1 MAGECVVLLWGLFDN
16 ELYAEFGGERFG
28 PYYPVSGPIPLHR
41 YPAFKRG
48 KVDER
53 SERIRSLAD
62 QLGLPIAALA
72 GNDVRLTPSTISVEL
87 PRLPF
92 NAEAHE
98 YHFPSAITAKLA
110 IADELAQPLSKLSTE
125 DQAFIHQVLNETLT
139 RRVVLER
146 IRAYFRHKKA
156 GDEHAG

>member
-1 MAGECVVLLWGLFDN
+1 M
-16 ELYAEFGGERFG
+16 
-28 PYYPVSGPIPLHR
+28 
-41 YPAFKRG
+41 
-48 KVDER
+48 
-53 SERIRSLAD
+53 
-62 QLGLPIAALA
+62 
-72 GNDVRLTPSTISVEL
+72 

-125 DQAFIHQVLNETLT
+125 NQAFIHQVLNETLT

-146 IRAYFRHKKA
+146 IRVYFRHKKA